1 MSIIEMSLSGA
12 LIIGT
17 VVIIRAFGMHRLP
30 KKTFL
35 ILWLVALCRL
45 LIPVSVPSQLSVF
58 NLWSTGSQLPAVVEV
73 TDMPFVPPVQI
84 MLDNDNPNLEAQT
97 QAEILAANDTSRMPD
112 MEPLALVWL
121 VGLLLSSLFFAALY
135 IWHRKNFKISLPV
148 KNEFIKNWLEANK
161 IKRRVEVRISDKIS
175 TPLTYGIMRPV
186 ILLPKSIDWSN
197 EGELN
202 FVLTHE
208 LIHIRRFDALT
219 KLVATAALCI
229 HWFNPLV
236 WIMYFIMN
244 RDLEI
249 SCDEAVIKTTGQSA
263 KGGYALTLIGM
274 AERNRPV
281 PALVMYSN
289 FNKYAI
295 EERINAIMKMK
306 RTSLLGMAA
315 SIAFIGVT
323 TAVFGT
329 TGVNAQATQ
338 RPPNVEH
345 VTERHG
351 FRFDEP
357 SAASITAEEAAALG
371 MRALEQFFDVD
382 FFYGGKTIYMM
393 YMARVDEHTLEPVMT
408 VEEFEEWLEEALRRG
423 MSQDVTNR
431 QLESFTQPVTV
442 SAQPSMWA
450 GTIIPPG
457 ANFNEAVP
465 QYSFRV
471 NAETGRV
478 TALTYEPNAAE
489 LNELASTRFGLVTET
504 VLSERIVISMEHQEA
519 PEGAY
524 GEAIRFFSGTATG
537 AATWFTANEGSY
549 GDGVFS
555 ITRTVGE
562 EQIREVD
569 NMEMIHIHM
578 PAGRG
583 LTGLNEQQ
591 NYDLSHRA
599 MDLAEELGIFENEVS
614 RAKIAASGAG
624 GTFIGDLFEME
635 ATIWILV
642 QSADGENAKLTF
654 RGDID
659 GEKVLVGISFDE
671 GRGFD
676 SEKFDWVN
684 R

>member
-17 VVIIRAFGMHRLP
+17 VVIIRAFGIHRLP

-58 NLWSTGSQLPAVVEV
+58 NLWSTQSQLPAVVEV

-84 MLDNDNPNLEAQT
+84 MMDNDNPALEAQP
-97 QAEILAANDTSRMPD
+97 QAEMLTANDTSSTPGI
-112 MEPLALVWL
+112 EPLALVWL
-121 VGLLLSSLFFAALY
+121 VGLLLSSIFFAVLY
-135 IWHRKNFKISLPV
+135 TWHRKSFKVSLPA
-148 KNEFIKNWLEANK
+148 KNDFIQNWLTANK
-161 IKRRVEVRISDKIS
+161 LKRRIEIRISDQIAA
-175 TPLTYGIMRPV
+175 PLTYGILRPV
-186 ILLPKSIDWSN
+186 ILLPKNIDWSN

-202 FVLTHE
+202 FILTHE
-208 LIHIRRFDALT
+208 LIHIKRFDALT

-236 WIMYFIMN
+236 WVMYFVLS

-249 SCDEAVIKTTGQSA
+249 SCDEAVINRTGQSV

-274 AERNRPV
+274 AERNRPI
-281 PALVMYSN
+281 PALAMYSN

-306 RTSLLGMAA
+306 RTSLLGIAA
-315 SIAFIGVT
+315 SIAFIGAT

-329 TGVNAQATQ
+329 TGVNAQVTSQ
-338 RPPNVEH
+338 RPVNVEH

-357 SAASITAEEAAALG
+357 GAASITAEEAASLG
-371 MRALEQFFDVD
+371 LRALEQFFDVD
-382 FFYGGKTIYMM
+382 FFYGGRTVYMM
-393 YMARVDEHTLEPVMT
+393 YMARVDEHIL
-408 VEEFEEWLEEALRRG
+408 
-423 MSQDVTNR
+423 D
-431 QLESFTQPVTV
+431 PVTIP
-442 SAQPSMWA
+442 AQPSMWA

-457 ANFNEAVP
+457 TNFNEAVP

-489 LNELASTRFGLVTET
+489 LNELMTTRSGAITEGILSGRMVMSTGDL
-504 VLSERIVISMEHQEA
+504 EA

-524 GEAIRFFSGTATG
+524 GETVSFFSGVATG
-537 AATWFTANEGSY
+537 AATWFTVDEASY
-549 GDGVFS
+549 NHGIFS
-555 ITRTVGE
+555 VTRTVSE
-562 EQIREVD
+562 EQLREVSD
-569 NMEMIHIHM
+569 MEMIHIYM
-578 PAGRG
+578 DAGRG
-583 LTGLNEQQ
+583 LAGLNERQ
-591 NYDLSHRA
+591 NYDLSHHA
-599 MDLAEELGIFENEVS
+599 MDIAQELRVFENEIA
-614 RAKIAASGAG
+614 RAKIVASGAG

-642 QSADGENAKLTF
+642 QSVDGENVEFTF

-659 GEKVLVGISFDE
+659 GDKELVGISFDE
-671 GRGFD
+671 IRSFYSD
-676 SEKFDWVN
+676 RFDWVN